1 VAAVLL
7 PQPSAQELAQLTP
20 PRVGHP
26 DVEFD
31 DVAIPPGFAEPPP
44 MAAAPSPQSS
54 AQDLALLTPPRVGQ
68 PDVEI
73 GDETPTPREAARRL
87 ARFVDE
93 VRVVR
98 EPPLIASPP

>member
-1 VAAVLL
+1 VVAVLL
-7 PQPSAQELAQLTP
+7 PQSSAQELAQLTP

-26 DVEFD
+26 DVEFG
-31 DVAIPPGFAEPPP
+31 DVAVPPGFAELHPV
-44 MAAAPSPQSS
+44 AVAPSPQPST
-54 AQDLALLTPPRVGQ
+54 QDLASLTPPQVGQ

-73 GDETPTPREAARRL
+73 GDQTPTLCEAARCL
-87 ARFVDE
+87 ARFLDE